1 MNEETSVLPNW
12 LRTRPTPMSE
22 DTVEVIDKAI
32 AKVTSIIPDD
42 VFTKVDSFIE
52 KMALSLD
59 KLSK

>member
-1 MNEETSVLPNW
+1 
-12 LRTRPTPMSE
+12 MSE